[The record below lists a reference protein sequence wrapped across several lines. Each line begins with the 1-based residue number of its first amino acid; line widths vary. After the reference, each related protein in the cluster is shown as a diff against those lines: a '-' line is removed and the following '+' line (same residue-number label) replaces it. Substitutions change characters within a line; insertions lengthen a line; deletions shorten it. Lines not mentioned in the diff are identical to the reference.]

1 MIQFSG
7 TTNYIFQN
15 DRAAESRERFKTKT
29 EHHSHRG
36 AGIYWR
42 AVVLELHHFF
52 FQLEPKHATPQNA
65 YPDIM

>member
-15 DRAAESRERFKTKT
+15 DRAAESAFSKRFKTKT

-52 FQLEPKHATPQNA
+52 FSAGAQARYAAKR
-65 YPDIM
+65 IS